1 MSCTSGHCHVLRER
15 YRQDN
20 KSFPAA
26 YIGKTCHLFQQLI
39 RQLQKWNY
47 RTKIQK
53 RQGGDKQRNAIRN
66 ILVSGFAKPDLS
78 SFSAFSLASS
88 EGSLAFVIY
97 LGLIHPIVS

>member
-1 MSCTSGHCHVLRER
+1 MMEKLTRNQIVEHMKRKKLFGLLSGKSTTLQLLLVLDHISCTFAS
-15 YRQDN
+15 
-20 KSFPAA
+20 SFEA
-26 YIGKTCHLFQQLI
+26 LL
-39 RQLQKWNY
+39 L
-47 RTKIQK
+47 
-53 RQGGDKQRNAIRN
+53 N